1 MMARAHK
8 KIVRQRGFSILELV
22 IVLGII
28 ALIAG
33 AGLTMATGAIKAA
46 DRVSTQERLNTI
58 KLALD
63 SFVKTYGY
71 LPCPAN
77 RAIVPTNTNF
87 GIESRS
93 GTACTAIGGGGVVN
107 SGGVVWVGAVPVRTL
122 GLPDN
127 YAGDAWGGK
136 LTYAVAI
143 ELVSN
148 PTSYSTATGTGLAL
162 RYGTLAT
169 SFKLGN
175 ARNNITGGTA
185 SNSGGLRITFGSTT
199 DPVTTRTITT
209 ADRAY
214 ISSPSY
220 KGSFTPSAVT
230 ATTVDFA
237 SIPFTNADTGAI
249 SVAWLTHNG
258 NQAYVVISHG
268 ADGRGAYPLN
278 GTTVPASKTCNASAS
293 DGMNCDDAPPFLD
306 GFFNDGS
313 QVSVFFDDYIVYGSN
328 EPSRAAFN
336 PTLYTGALSSCPTG
350 TCEAWCAGCAVNY
363 PGGGTVIPPATITS
377 GATLCRKI
385 ITSNATQC
393 TASCFWGGMTAGGFA
408 RCP

>member
-1 MMARAHK
+1 MTDRTCHRK
-8 KIVRQRGFSILELV
+8 SNRHGFSILELV

-63 SFVKTYGY
+63 SFAKTYGY

-77 RAIVPTNTNF
+77 RAIVPTNTSF

-93 GTACTAIGGGGVVN
+93 GTACVAIATGVITT
-107 SGGVVWVGAVPVRTL
+107 SGIWYGAVPVRTL

-136 LTYAVAI
+136 LTYAVSAN
-143 ELVSN
+143 LAVDPSN
-148 PTSYSTATGTGLAL
+148 YSTAASPFVLV
-162 RYGTLAT
+162 RYGST
-169 SFKLGN
+169 SGPILGN
-175 ARNNITGGTA
+175 ARNLISGGTA
-185 SNSGGLRITFGSTT
+185 SSNAGNVRVTFGSTT
-199 DPVTTRTITT
+199 DASTGRGITT

-214 ISSPSY
+214 ISSPTY
-220 KGSFTPSAVT
+220 KGSFMPNAVT
-230 ATTVDFA
+230 GTTVDFT
-237 SIPFTNADTGAI
+237 SIPFTNADAGAI
-249 SVAWLTHNG
+249 SISWLTHNG
-258 NQAYVVISHG
+258 GSAYAVVSHG
-268 ADGRGAYPLN
+268 ADGRGAFPLN
-278 GTTVPASKTCNASAS
+278 GTAVPTSKACNTSAA
-293 DGMNCDDAPPFLD
+293 DGENCDADSTFVD
-306 GFFNDGS
+306 GFFNDGT
-313 QVSVFFDDYIVYGSN
+313 QVSVFYDDYIVYGSHEMN
-328 EPSRAAFN
+328 RAAFN
-336 PTLYTGALSSCPTG
+336 PTLYTGTLSSCPAG

-363 PGGGTVIPPATITS
+363 PGGGTVIPPPTITS

-393 TASCFWGGMTAGGFA
+393 TASCFWGGVTAAGIA

>member
-1 MMARAHK
+1 MTDRTYDRKSNRH
-8 KIVRQRGFSILELV
+8 GFSILELV
-22 IVLGII
+22 VVLGII

-46 DRVSTQERLNTI
+46 DRVTTQERLNTI

-63 SFVKTYGY
+63 SFAKTYGY

-77 RAIVPTNTNF
+77 RVIVPTNTNF
-87 GIESRS
+87 GIESRT
-93 GTACTAIGGGGVVN
+93 GTACTAIASGVILN
-107 SGGVVWVGAVPVRTL
+107 AGVWIGALPVRTL

-136 LTYAVAI
+136 LTYAVAGD
-143 ELVSN
+143 LAAG
-148 PTSYSTATGTGLAL
+148 PTSYTTSSSQGLAL
-162 RYGTLAT
+162 RYGTLGT

-175 ARNNITGGTA
+175 SRNNLSGGTA
-185 SNSGGLRITFGSTT
+185 SNSGGLRVTFGSTT
-199 DPVTTRTITT
+199 DPLSLRTITT

-220 KGSFTPSAVT
+220 KGSFTPTAVT

-237 SIPFTNADTGAI
+237 SIPFTAADAGAI
-249 SVAWLTHNG
+249 NIAWLTHNG
-258 NQAYVVISHG
+258 SPAYVVISHG

-278 GTTVPASKTCNASAS
+278 GTTVPASKACNASAS
-293 DGMNCDDAPPFLD
+293 DGMNCDDATPFLD
-306 GFFNDGS
+306 GFFNDGT
-313 QVSVFFDDYIVYGSN
+313 QVSVFFDDYVVYGSHEN
-328 EPSRAAFN
+328 NRAVFN
-336 PTLYTGALSSCPTG
+336 PTLYTSTLSSCPAG

-363 PGGGTVIPPATITS
+363 PGGGSVIPPPTITS

-393 TASCFWGGMTAGGFA
+393 TASCFWGGITAGGYV